1 MWLSLALVDL
11 PTDARLQ
18 AIEDDSQQVLWLSDL
33 LPDGLVSVD
42 AHQIVVFANARAG
55 EILGVHFTTLLG
67 RPLSEALPLTDA
79 EGRSWWE
86 VSSPWVGLH
95 TRKGHR
101 EKLLWTPDGVEVL
114 ATARYIR
121 VEPRGPV
128 VRVLVALRDA
138 LARQRV
144 EQDHAALLS
153 TLAHELRSPLTSV
166 KGFSSTLLRRWDR
179 FTDEQ
184 KRLIIETIEVDA
196 DRVSRLVADLLD
208 VSRIDSG
215 RLQVRPQEVRV
226 DPFVSRHLARL
237 QSQGVPE
244 DKVTVTVNRPLPKT
258 WADPD
263 RLDQIV
269 INLIDNAL
277 KHGGGRVTIR
287 VDAGTVDL
295 VDGAG
300 GDARPACIVS
310 VADEGQGIPERLRS
324 VIFGRFWHAPGHGN
338 TGLGLYVVKALVE
351 AHGGRITAGNTAEG
365 GALFRFSL
373 PAGDPEQL
381 ARDSTAAAG
390 H

>member
-1 MWLSLALVDL
+1 MEL
-11 PTDARLQ
+11 PNDPQLR
-18 AIEDDSQQVLWLSDL
+18 AIEDSSQEHLRLSDL
-33 LPDGLVSVD
+33 LPDGLVSID
-42 AHQIVVFANARAG
+42 ANRMVVFANARVG
-55 EILGVHFTTLLG
+55 EILGIDHTRLVG
-67 RPLSEALPLTDA
+67 VPVEQALPFTDA
-79 EGRSWWE
+79 DGRSWWD

-101 EKLLWTPDGVEVL
+101 EKLLWAPGGVEVL
-114 ATARYIR
+114 MTARYIR
-121 VEPRGPV
+121 SGPRGPV
-128 VRVLVALRDA
+128 LRVVLGLRDA

-196 DRVSRLVADLLD
+196 DRVTRLVADLLD

-215 RLQVRPQEVRV
+215 RLQVRPQALRL
-226 DPFVSRHLARL
+226 DPVVTRHLARL
-237 QSQGVPE
+237 HSQGVAPE
-244 DKVTVTVNRPLPKT
+244 RITVTVNRPLPAT

-263 RLDQIV
+263 RLDQII

-277 KHGGGRVTIR
+277 KHGAGRVTVT
-287 VDAGTVDL
+287 VDSGTVDL
-295 VDGAG
+295 ADGAA
-300 GDARPACIVS
+300 GDPRPACVVS
-310 VADEGQGIPERLRS
+310 VADEGEGIPERLRS

-351 AHGGRITAGNTAEG
+351 AHGGRISAGNTPEG

-373 PAGDPEQL
+373 PALEPGDGAEGDE
-381 ARDSTAAAG
+381 ATICA
-390 H
+390 

>member
-1 MWLSLALVDL
+1 MTQ
-11 PTDARLQ
+11 PTDSRLREVEG
-18 AIEDDSQQVLWLSDL
+18 AGDQVHWLSDL
-33 LPDGLVSVD
+33 LPDGLISVD
-42 AHQIVVFANARAG
+42 DARIIVFANTRAG
-55 EILGVHFTTLLG
+55 EILGIDHQQLLG
-67 RPLSEALPLTDA
+67 RPLVQALPLTDA

-101 EKLLWTPDGVEVL
+101 EKLLWTADGVEVL
-114 ATARYIR
+114 ATARYVR
-121 VEPRGPV
+121 LEPRGPV
-128 VRVLVALRDA
+128 MRVLISLRDA
-138 LARQRV
+138 QARQRV

-166 KGFSSTLLRRWDR
+166 KGFSATLLRRWDR

-184 KRLIIETIEVDA
+184 KRIIIETIEVDA

-215 RLQVRPQEVRV
+215 RLQVRPQVV
-226 DPFVSRHLARL
+226 DLVQIIEGHLARL
-237 QSQGVPE
+237 ASQGVA
-244 DKVTVTVNRPLPKT
+244 DGRVTVAIPTSLPVT

-263 RLDQIV
+263 RLDQIL

-277 KHGGGRVTIR
+277 KHGGGTVTLA
-287 VDAGTVDL
+287 VEPGSADL
-295 VDGAG
+295 ADGAR
-300 GDARPACIVS
+300 GDGRPAVVVS
-310 VADEGQGIPERLRS
+310 VSDQGPGIPERLRS

-351 AHGGRITAGNTAEG
+351 AHGGRITAGDSPGG

-373 PAGDPEQL
+373 PIGEPEQL
-381 ARDSTAAAG
+381 GRDSAAAAG
-390 H
+390 R